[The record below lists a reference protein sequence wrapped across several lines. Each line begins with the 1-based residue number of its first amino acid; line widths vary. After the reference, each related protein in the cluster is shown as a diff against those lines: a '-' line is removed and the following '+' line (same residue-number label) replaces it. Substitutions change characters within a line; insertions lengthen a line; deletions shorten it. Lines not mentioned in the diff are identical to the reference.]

1 MSYCESKVVDMNKLL
16 QQHFKIIQES
26 SLFQSFYADC
36 EDYREAPILR
46 KHELVD
52 TLKEKFDLS
61 KEETG
66 VYLVRSGGSSHKPL
80 VFPVDI
86 QENLAQRQ
94 KLAELLIKDGIFSSK
109 TIALNLFSYKSM
121 YRTAA
126 IFDDILER
134 CSATTLAFSYDASHD
149 TVYEG
154 CQDFQPNIILGTPS
168 KLTLFAKYLKLGKKE
183 CNIKKVIYGGEFL
196 ANSQKKLLEETC
208 NVQQIYSLYGSA
220 ETGIWAWSDVT
231 HNPMHFHYL
240 DEIVVEIIDPNEEG
254 FGMIVVTNLLRKR
267 FPLFRY
273 NMGDIGKV
281 VQKKGRNVL
290 ILAARQSN
298 SLSLHSESY
307 YLKDFEHL
315 FNKVERFQIQL
326 SLTDT
331 FQPEVKV
338 LLVNS
343 VHEKE
348 LRNHIEEGIKE
359 HLKINLNYTRLVVEY
374 VDDNDL
380 YADPVTSK
388 TALIKDF
395 RN

>member
-1 MSYCESKVVDMNKLL
+1 MSELL
-16 QQHFKIIQES
+16 QKHFRIIKES
-26 SLFQSFYADC
+26 SLFKSFYAPY
-36 EDYREAPILR
+36 EDYQNAPVLR

-52 TLKEKFDLS
+52 ILNEKFDLS
-61 KEETG
+61 KENQG

-94 KLAELLIKDGIFSSK
+94 KLADLLIKDGIFTPK
-109 TIALNLFSYKSM
+109 TIALNLFSYKAM

-134 CSATTLAFSYDASHD
+134 CSATTLAFSYDATHD
-149 TVYEG
+149 KVYEG
-154 CQDFQPNIILGTPS
+154 CQQFQPNIILGTPS
-168 KLTLFAKYLKLGKKE
+168 KLTLFAKYLQLGKKE
-183 CNIKKVIYGGEFL
+183 CNIKNVIYGGEFL
-196 ANSQKKLLEETC
+196 LNSQKKLLKETC
-208 NVQQIYSLYGSA
+208 KTEQIYSLYGSA
-220 ETGIWAWSDVT
+220 ETGIWAWSDAT
-231 HNPMHFHYL
+231 NNPMHFYYL
-240 DEIVVEIIDPNEEG
+240 DDVCVEIIDPNEEG

-281 VQKKGRNVL
+281 VQQNGRNVL
-290 ILAARQSN
+290 ILAARQSD
-298 SLSLHSESY
+298 SLSLNSEAY

-315 FNKVERFQIQL
+315 FNPVERFQIQL
-326 SLTDT
+326 SLTET
-331 FQPEVKV
+331 FQPQVKV

-343 VHEKE
+343 VHEETLLATIK
-348 LRNHIEEGIKE
+348 EGIKE
-359 HLKINLNYTRLVVEY
+359 HLKINPNYTHLIVEFAE
-374 VDDNDL
+374 DKDL

-395 RN
+395 RD